1 LAPNTSAARSNRS
14 AELPAATE
22 DARPQ
27 VAPALADLRA
37 LVIDI
42 DGVLWRGET
51 PLPGMTEFFAF
62 MRERSIAFRLA
73 TNNATQTPEMYIEK
87 LARFGAQVDSS
98 EVLTSALATAAY
110 LKREA
115 PGATAYVIG
124 EAGIRQALRGAG
136 LRVADEDDL
145 TADIV
150 VCSMDRGLTWSRL
163 GNATINLRR
172 GARFVATN
180 ADMTFPTERGITHGN
195 GAILAALMAASG
207 VEPTVVGKPEPLM
220 YQMASQSMGVPA
232 AQTAALGDRLET
244 DILGAHRAG
253 MPSILVLSGVASQAD
268 ASGCPYPPTWTFLGL
283 PELVQAWRR
292 SAA

>member
-1 LAPNTSAARSNRS
+1 M
-14 AELPAATE
+14 ATE
-22 DARPQ
+22 ISRPQ
-27 VAPALADLRA
+27 AAPALTDLRA

-51 PLPGMTEFFAF
+51 PLPGMAEFFAF
-62 MRERSIAFRLA
+62 MRERRLSFRLA
-73 TNNATQTPEMYIEK
+73 TNNASQTPQMYIEK
-87 LARFGAQVDSS
+87 LARFGAQVESS
-98 EVLTSALATAAY
+98 EVLTSGMATAAY

-115 PGATAYVIG
+115 PGASVYVIG
-124 EAGIRQALRGAG
+124 EAGIRQALDEAG

-150 VCSMDRGLTWSRL
+150 VCSMDRGLTWTRL

-195 GAILAALMAASG
+195 GAILRALTAASG

-220 YQMASQSMGVPA
+220 YEMASHSMGVPA
-232 AQTAALGDRLET
+232 AQMAALGDRLET

-253 MPSILVLSGVASQAD
+253 MPSILVLSGVATQAD
-268 ASGCPYPPTWTFLGL
+268 ATTCPYPPTWTFRGL

-292 SAA
+292 AAK

>member
-1 LAPNTSAARSNRS
+1 MT
-14 AELPAATE
+14 TKYV
-22 DARPQ
+22 RPQ
-27 VAPALADLRA
+27 VTPSLTDLRA
-37 LVIDI
+37 LVIDV

-51 PLPGMTEFFAF
+51 PLPGMAEFFAF
-62 MRERSIAFRLA
+62 MRGQSIAFRLA
-73 TNNATQTPEMYIEK
+73 TNNATQTPQMYVEK

-110 LKREA
+110 LERES
-115 PGATAYVIG
+115 PGATVYVIG
-124 EAGIRQALRGAG
+124 EEGIRQALREAG
-136 LRVADEDDL
+136 LRVADEDSL
-145 TADIV
+145 SADIV
-150 VCSMDRGLTWSRL
+150 VCSMDRGLTWTRL

-172 GARFVATN
+172 GARLVATN

-195 GAILAALMAASG
+195 GAILAALTAASG
-207 VEPTVVGKPEPLM
+207 VEPAVVGKPEPLL

-268 ASGCPYPPTWTFLGL
+268 ATACPYPPTWTFRGL

-292 SAA
+292 ATA